1 MINEEELLKEVI
13 KAADYDK
20 LKILKQYL
28 NCNGKAPTLP
38 YIALLYENGN
48 EKEIQPQDYVK
59 NKYKDCKKESQIAED
74 KFFKFFNKYGK
85 KALR

>member
-48 EKEIQPQDYVK
+48 EKEIQPQ
-59 NKYKDCKKESQIAED
+59 AM
-74 KFFKFFNKYGK
+74 
-85 KALR
+85 

>member
-20 LKILKQYL
+20 LRILKQYL
-28 NCNGKAPTLP
+28 NCNGKAPTQP

-48 EKEIQPQDYVK
+48 EKEINPK
-59 NKYKDCKKESQIAED
+59 
-74 KFFKFFNKYGK
+74 
-85 KALR
+85 

>member
-13 KAADYDK
+13 KASDYDK

-28 NCNGKAPTLP
+28 NSNGKAPTLP

-48 EKEIQPQDYVK
+48 EKR
-59 NKYKDCKKESQIAED
+59 
-74 KFFKFFNKYGK
+74 FNH
-85 KALR
+85 RTM

>member
-28 NCNGKAPTLP
+28 NSNGKAPTLP

-59 NKYKDCKKESQIAED
+59 INIRIVKKIPNNRRQT
-74 KFFKFFNKYGK
+74 F
-85 KALR
+85 